1 MPARLTV
8 LGSINM
14 DLVVYADRLPAS
26 GETLLATDFQTFPG
40 GKGAN
45 QAVAAARMGAQVHM
59 LGKVGE
65 DAFGK
70 QLLANLRANGVTTEG
85 VGRSKAPS
93 GTALITV
100 DRHGHNT
107 IMVVPGA
114 NSEVLPG
121 DLDRWQAALTQTD
134 GLLMQLEI
142 PLETVI
148 AAARLARS
156 SGVRVIL
163 NPSPAQVL
171 PVELLGL
178 IDVLILNE
186 TEIGLISGEDVWSPD
201 KLERA
206 GRKLLE
212 LGVGWVVVTLGGDGA
227 LAVGRE
233 GTLHAPAFEVE
244 VVDTVAAGDAFSGA
258 LAVALAEKDGFKVRS
273 HAEGSPESVRTVAEP
288 VEANVRRNAIDEDEL
303 MEKASE
309 MDSARRAALRQAQGK
324 AQGARLDALR
334 MANAAGALAVTMRG
348 AQPSLP
354 TRAQVVDFLRSR

>member
-45 QAVAAARMGAQVHM
+45 QAVAAARMGAQVQM

-65 DAFGK
+65 DAFGE
-70 QLLANLRANGVTTEG
+70 QLLANLRANGVDAEG

-100 DRHGHNT
+100 DRRGRNT

-114 NSEVLPG
+114 NGEVLPG
-121 DLDRWQAALTQTD
+121 DLDGWQGALTRTD
-134 GLLMQLEI
+134 VLLMQLEI
-142 PLETVI
+142 PLETVL
-148 AAARLARS
+148 AAARRARS
-156 SGVRVIL
+156 GGARVML
-163 NPSPAQVL
+163 NPSPAQPL
-171 PVELLGL
+171 PDELLSL
-178 IDVLILNE
+178 VDVLVLNE
-186 TEIGLISGEDVWSPD
+186 TEIGLISGEDVSTSE

-212 LGVGWVVVTLGGDGA
+212 LGVGWVVVTLGGEGV
-227 LAVGRE
+227 LAVDRE
-233 GTLHAPAFEVE
+233 EMLRAPAFEVE
-244 VVDTVAAGDAFSGA
+244 VVDTVAAGDAFTGA
-258 LAVALAEKDGFKVRS
+258 LAVALAENDEFKVRPDVK
-273 HAEGSPESVRTVAEP
+273 GSTKVGRTLAEP
-288 VEANVRRNAIDEDEL
+288 VEANARRSANGEDEL
-303 MEKASE
+303 AVGSS
-309 MDSARRAALRQAQGK
+309 DSNRRAALRHRQR
-324 AQGARLDALR
+324 ARLDALR
-334 MANAAGALAVTMRG
+334 IANAAGALAVTVRG